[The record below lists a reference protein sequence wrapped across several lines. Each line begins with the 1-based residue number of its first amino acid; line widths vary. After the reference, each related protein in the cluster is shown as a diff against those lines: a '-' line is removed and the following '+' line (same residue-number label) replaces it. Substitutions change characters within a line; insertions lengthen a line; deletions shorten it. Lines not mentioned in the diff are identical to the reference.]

1 MAGRKLGRKAMLYG
15 IIAQSL
21 PDIDFVTAFYLD
33 KPAELLAHR
42 GFTHSILFAIIITI
56 LASLIA
62 HVVYKRYVPVHHWMK
77 LFAANVFTHIF
88 IDAFNNYGTAWFEP
102 FSHYRVSF
110 HALYVADP
118 FFSIIP
124 FIACM
129 VLFLSHRTHARRRW
143 WAGVGVGYA
152 VLYLSYAVINKSIVS
167 QDVAA
172 TLKKQPVQTDDYIV
186 TPAPLNNWLWYV
198 VAKSDS
204 GAWVG
209 YRSVFDR
216 EDEVKLHFH
225 PRNRQLLQSVVDKES
240 LQYLERFSQG
250 YYTVEQW
257 EDTTVFND
265 LRFGQI
271 VGWYNPRER
280 FAFHYYLNYSDH
292 NDLVVQRGR
301 FAKWNETTLKALVDR
316 IRGKEV
322 EQVAP

>member
-1 MAGRKLGRKAMLYG
+1 MLYG

-33 KPAELLAHR
+33 KPEELLAHR
-42 GFTHSILFAIIITI
+42 GFTHSLLFAFIITI
-56 LASLIA
+56 LASLTA
-62 HVVYKRYVPVHHWMK
+62 HVAYKRYVPVHHWMK
-77 LFAANVFTHIF
+77 LFGVNVFTHIF

-118 FFSIIP
+118 FFSFVP
-124 FIACM
+124 FVACM
-129 VLFLSHRTHARRRW
+129 VIFLSHRTHARRKW
-143 WAGVGVGYA
+143 WALAGVGYA
-152 VLYLSYAVINKSIVS
+152 VLYLSYALINKTIVS
-167 QDVAA
+167 RDVEVA
-172 TLKKQPVQTDDYIV
+172 LQKQSIKTDDYIV

-204 GAWVG
+204 GALVG
-209 YRSVFDR
+209 YRSVFDN
-216 EDEVKLHFH
+216 EKNIDLHFF
-225 PRNRQLLQSVVDKES
+225 PRNRQLLQSAAEKED

-257 EDTTVFND
+257 GDTTVFND

-280 FAFHYYLNYSDH
+280 FAFHYYVNYSDH

-301 FAKWNETTLKALVDR
+301 FAKWNETTLRALLYR
-316 IRGKEV
+316 IMGKE
-322 EQVAP
+322 EELPAP